1 MGSESNRG
9 GAADRMVAEE
19 EEKKKR
25 GGRLFEMPEI
35 RFTKLFI
42 NGCFVDAASGTPS
55 THSLPASYRPVAAMQ
70 CCLCS
75 PLRSSGMVTCF
86 RSGSL
91 ID

>member
-55 THSLPASYRPVAAMQ
+55 THSLPASYRPVAAMLLVQ
-70 CCLCS
+70 PAPFVRNGYLFPIWIS
-75 PLRSSGMVTCF
+75 
-86 RSGSL
+86 
-91 ID
+91 D